1 MRLLCRRPLAGPLLA
16 DSNSISLFFA
26 ESISMEIQILARNID
41 LTDAQNEFIE
51 RRVQYALCRF
61 STEVRTVQVTISD
74 INGPRGG
81 TDVLCRVK
89 LVLKK
94 KGEVLAGDTDASVE
108 AAIANVADRAARSLA
123 RQLDRQRDHQGT
135 SMSGSVLR

>member
-1 MRLLCRRPLAGPLLA
+1 
-16 DSNSISLFFA
+16 
-26 ESISMEIQILARNID
+26 MEIQILARNID

-94 KGEVLAGDTDASVE
+94 GEVLAGDTDASVE

-135 SMSGSVLR
+135 SMPGSVLR

>member
-1 MRLLCRRPLAGPLLA
+1 
-16 DSNSISLFFA
+16 
-26 ESISMEIQILARNID
+26 MEIQILARNID

-81 TDVLCRVK
+81 TDVLCRMK
-89 LVLKK
+89 LILKR